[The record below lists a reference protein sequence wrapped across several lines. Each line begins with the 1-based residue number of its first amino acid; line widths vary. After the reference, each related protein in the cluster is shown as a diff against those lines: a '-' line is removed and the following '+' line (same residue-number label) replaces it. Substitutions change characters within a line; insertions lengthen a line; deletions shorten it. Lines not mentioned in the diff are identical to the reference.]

1 MEAVQSNKIH
11 NHNILIFYDIENM
24 KTLAVLFNHVNTSVA
39 RNKQVFRVACENIS
53 VMIFSCLIRKKNIFH
68 LLITNCF

>member
-24 KTLAVLFNHVNTSVA
+24 KTLAVLFNTSVA

>member
-1 MEAVQSNKIH
+1 MVAVQSNKIH

-24 KTLAVLFNHVNTSVA
+24 KTLAVLFNTSVA

-53 VMIFSCLIRKKNIFH
+53 VMIFSCLIRKKIYF
-68 LLITNCF
+68 TY